1 MTNQYDFSARAEEA
15 RRTAPVMA
23 RAAAIGTVAS
33 LAVHGALA
41 ILGRAAGRS
50 AVAPINATSHIV
62 HGPRAGS
69 VDRVDLSHTAT
80 GVAINHGASIFWA
93 LPLAWWLTRD
103 RSRYAS
109 EIVRAAAVTG
119 AVAGCVDYGLLPRR
133 LSPGWHHALPARS
146 VAGAFGAMAAGLA
159 LGAVLT
165 RAGEVSGRGTSKWFA
180 GEPRR

>member
-1 MTNQYDFSARAEEA
+1 MTERYGLSARAEEA

-23 RAAAIGTVAS
+23 QAAAIGTVAS

-50 AVAPINATSHIV
+50 AMAPINATSHIV

-69 VDRVDLSHTAT
+69 VDRVDLPHTAT

-93 LPLAWWLTRD
+93 LPLAWWLTKD
-103 RSRYAS
+103 RTRSTG
-109 EIVRAAAVTG
+109 EIVRAAAATG
-119 AVAGCVDYGLLPRR
+119 AVAGFVDYGLLPRR

-165 RAGEVSGRGTSKWFA
+165 RAAAAGRLSSKDH
-180 GEPRR
+180 GPHPR